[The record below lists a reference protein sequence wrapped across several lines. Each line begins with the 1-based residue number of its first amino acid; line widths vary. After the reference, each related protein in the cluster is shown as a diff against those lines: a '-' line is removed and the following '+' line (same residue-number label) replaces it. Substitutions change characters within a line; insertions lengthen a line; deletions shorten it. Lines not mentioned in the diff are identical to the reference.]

1 VATYRLLEGA
11 CPNHAYPMKHKLRD
25 YNMMKNFM
33 VPGSLN
39 RGIGLDEVQGESDVT
54 PFLWEDV
61 IMMIYDGCLV
71 LRV

>member
-1 VATYRLLEGA
+1 
-11 CPNHAYPMKHKLRD
+11 MKHKLRD

-33 VPGSLN
+33 VLGSLN